1 MYKELYNRQPKKY
14 KGVNN
19 VKQLNSDVNY
29 NMKELLENSDAKLR
43 NVPDEGGRHVGQ
55 GIIGFD
61 TRIVKFYDGSKAYNI
76 EFSIANLMNGKKVAY
91 AKKFFGYDAELT
103 KKYRPLKRGAG
114 QIPQ

>member
-14 KGVNN
+14 KGVND

-43 NVPDEGGRHVGQ
+43 NVPDKGGRHVGQ

-103 KKYRPLKRGAG
+103 KKYRPLKQGAR